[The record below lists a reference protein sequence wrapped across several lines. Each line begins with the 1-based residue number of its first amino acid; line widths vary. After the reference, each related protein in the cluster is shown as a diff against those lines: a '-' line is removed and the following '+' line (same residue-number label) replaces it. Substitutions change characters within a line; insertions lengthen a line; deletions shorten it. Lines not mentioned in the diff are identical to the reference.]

1 MLVRAAFL
9 SLLVL
14 SLFGETPDGA
24 PKNKAA
30 TTPAAQAPA
39 GSSNIRVQANEVIM
53 PVTVTDEKGRFVSNL
68 DQKDFEVFDEGKP
81 QLIRYFSRER
91 SQPVVVGFLFDMSN
105 STRLHWKEYQDAAI
119 ELVLTLLPD
128 PDSKKFSGYLI
139 SYSNEPELLVNTTSD
154 SEHIVERIKKMK
166 PGGGSSLYDAIYMAC
181 TSRNLVKGEPSEPLR
196 VLVIIGDGHDNASKK
211 TLAQALEVAQRN
223 LVTIYGIST
232 AAFGFVTPDE
242 QNLVKLCEET
252 GGRVES
258 PLNKVYGDVSGYLS
272 IPRDEGNYAL
282 SVGTGAYAS
291 ELANGMFRAISDI
304 TGEITTQYILRY
316 IPDVPENKK
325 TFRNVRVA
333 VDLPNVRVRTRKG
346 YYPN

>member
-9 SLLVL
+9 SLFVL

-39 GSSNIRVQANEVIM
+39 GSSNIRVQVNEVIM

-91 SQPVVVGFLFDMSN
+91 SQPVVVGFLFEMSN

-166 PGGGSSLYDAIYMAC
+166 PGGGSSLYAAIYMAC
-181 TSRNLVKGEPSEPLR
+181 TSRNLVKGEPIEPRR

-223 LVTIYGIST
+223 LVT
-232 AAFGFVTPDE
+232 
-242 QNLVKLCEET
+242 LCEET

-258 PLNKVYGDVSGYLS
+258 PLNKVYSDVSGYLS

-316 IPDVPENKK
+316 IPDVPENRK

-333 VDLPNVRVRTRKG
+333 VDLPNV
-346 YYPN
+346 